1 MLKHLTLRAHS
12 SHWVA
17 MPRIQD
23 HLSKLSWVAADRLL
37 FVLYG
42 FVALLQIRA
51 LPPSDYGLY
60 ALLVSIQTW
69 MFVLADG
76 LVLQG
81 VVQFGADRQHRASL
95 DGTAAML
102 YTAIIALLIGAI
114 LLGEPMASRIF
125 GEPRFQEVV
134 RWEVLFCL
142 VTIPRAFSLR
152 LLQRDIQPRQVFWI
166 DAAWLGSMSIATLH
180 GIVGGWL
187 RSFETLAVV
196 AVGGMAISSAM
207 ALWVCRGLWRWTVPR
222 WEIATRL
229 LRFGLGQMSTSAIH
243 TSVRQLDVALAQVFF
258 GTAAVGTYQ
267 AAKTIFR
274 LFEVGVDAA
283 ASVVYPAAVRYFALG
298 DRVALHA
305 ITTKSL
311 SVTFVVYGVLCA
323 IVWIGSDVLGV
334 VLGQRYQETAAL
346 LRMMSLAALVMPL
359 MLSGVVLVAA
369 GRVGTHAAIAMAA
382 AVTAA
387 ALFIASGIAGML
399 VTFPLGIVCYYA
411 VLGIGNWWML
421 RQRGILPMHL
431 ADLWRSI
438 PDAVMFVRARMK

>member
-134 RWEVLFCL
+134 RWEVLFVWSRFPEHFRCDCYSE
-142 VTIPRAFSLR
+142 IFSH
-152 LLQRDIQPRQVFWI
+152 
-166 DAAWLGSMSIATLH
+166 AK
-180 GIVGGWL
+180 
-187 RSFETLAVV
+187 
-196 AVGGMAISSAM
+196 
-207 ALWVCRGLWRWTVPR
+207 C
-222 WEIATRL
+222 
-229 LRFGLGQMSTSAIH
+229 FGLMLPG
-243 TSVRQLDVALAQVFF
+243 SVR
-258 GTAAVGTYQ
+258 
-267 AAKTIFR
+267 
-274 LFEVGVDAA
+274 
-283 ASVVYPAAVRYFALG
+283 
-298 DRVALHA
+298 
-305 ITTKSL
+305 
-311 SVTFVVYGVLCA
+311 
-323 IVWIGSDVLGV
+323 
-334 VLGQRYQETAAL
+334 
-346 LRMMSLAALVMPL
+346 
-359 MLSGVVLVAA
+359 
-369 GRVGTHAAIAMAA
+369 
-382 AVTAA
+382 
-387 ALFIASGIAGML
+387 
-399 VTFPLGIVCYYA
+399 
-411 VLGIGNWWML
+411 
-421 RQRGILPMHL
+421 
-431 ADLWRSI
+431 
-438 PDAVMFVRARMK
+438 